1 MIPFFHV
8 PEWVR
13 SNLVI
18 FDKIEDIPDKVFDV
32 ISENLKDKKSEN
44 PVISICVIGYNEEK
58 MILSCL
64 SSLSRQQCSYP
75 MEIIVANNNS
85 KDRMQELLDRVGVKS
100 VLETRQGAGWARQA
114 ALELAK
120 GEYILNAD
128 ADVLFP
134 PTWADEFV
142 KCLKKPGIAAVFS
155 VDSYVPDTK
164 KGRFSLAFYEFSRDI
179 SIHLRRINRPELA
192 VGGGSFG
199 FRAEHGKQINWR
211 TNIKRGD
218 DGSMA
223 FSLKKYGKIKFLNNP
238 RTRIWATTR
247 SLEDYNNLF
256 YLVFIR
262 LGKEFK
268 RFREYLKPEKVGYKD
283 RESNLMK

>member
-1 MIPFFHV
+1 MIPTFTV

-13 SNLVI
+13 KSLVT
-18 FDKIEDIPDKVFDV
+18 FNKIEDIPDEVFDE
-32 ISENLKDKKSEN
+32 IARNLKDKKSEN

-64 SSLSRQQCSYP
+64 SSLSRQVSQYP
-75 MEIIVANNNS
+75 MEIIVSNNNS

-100 VLETRQGAGWARQA
+100 VIETRQGTGWARQA
-114 ALELAK
+114 ALDLAK
-120 GEYILNAD
+120 GEFILNAD

-142 KCLKKPGIAAVFS
+142 RCLKKPGVAGVFS
-155 VDSYVPDTK
+155 VDSYIPDRK

-199 FRAEHGKQINWR
+199 FRAEHGRQINWR

-223 FSLKKYGKIKFLNNP
+223 FSLKKFGKIMFLNNSKA
-238 RTRIWATTR
+238 RIWSTPR

-256 YLVFIR
+256 ALVFVR
-262 LGKEFK
+262 FGKEFR
-268 RFREYLKPEKVGYKD
+268 RFRELIRPEKVGYKD
-283 RESNLMK
+283 RDSNLMK